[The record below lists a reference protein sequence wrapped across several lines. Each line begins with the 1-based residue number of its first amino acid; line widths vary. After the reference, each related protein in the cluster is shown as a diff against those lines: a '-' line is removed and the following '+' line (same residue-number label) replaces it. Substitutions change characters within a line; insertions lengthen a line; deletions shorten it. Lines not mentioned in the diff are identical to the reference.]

1 LHVNVIILVRLG
13 ETVAP
18 RRPEEE
24 ASSDEG
30 VEEVE
35 EAEEEDTGE
44 TPEEELDDDADAS
57 LAALAAAAAASTM
70 PLSTALSRGC
80 SDGDAR
86 VAIRGNRL
94 RGRALAGAEDAVK
107 AMMVVRSFRRQRC
120 DELVVGIAE
129 STTLGAV
136 VALCAAPIVDAALG
150 LEAVKHALA
159 RIVEPGF
166 LVTRGV
172 VVV

>member
-1 LHVNVIILVRLG
+1 MNVIILVRLG

-35 EAEEEDTGE
+35 EAEEGDTGE
-44 TPEEELDDDADAS
+44 TPEEELDDADAS

-120 DELVVGIAE
+120 DELVLGIAE